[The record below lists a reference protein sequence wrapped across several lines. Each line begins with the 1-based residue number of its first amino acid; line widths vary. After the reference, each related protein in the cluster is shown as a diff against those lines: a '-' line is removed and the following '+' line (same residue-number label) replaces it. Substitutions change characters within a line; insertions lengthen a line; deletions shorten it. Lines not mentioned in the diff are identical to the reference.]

1 MFRIRKKLE
10 SPRVWSF
17 KVTEACH
24 LSKLL
29 DLSIDSLESSL
40 KGIEMGI
47 PNLKIFE
54 CYANDLNYLDNGR
67 PIECPTTLIV
77 REGEELIAKYKGR
90 VVAIL
95 FKDGSFLKVRRKLN
109 T

>member
-1 MFRIRKKLE
+1 MSRLE
-10 SPRVWSF
+10 YGPF

-24 LSKLL
+24 LSELL
-29 DLSIDSLESSL
+29 DLTIESLESNL
-40 KGIEMGI
+40 KAIEIGI

-54 CYANDLNYLDNGR
+54 CPRDDLKHLENGQ
-67 PIECPTTLIV
+67 PIECPTSVSLI
-77 REGEELIAKYKGR
+77 EGEELIAKYKGR
-90 VVAIL
+90 VAAIL

>member
-1 MFRIRKKLE
+1 MSRLE
-10 SPRVWSF
+10 YGPF

-29 DLSIDSLESSL
+29 DLSIESLESNL
-40 KGIEMGI
+40 KAIEIGI

-54 CYANDLNYLDNGR
+54 CPMDDLKQLENGQ
-67 PIECPTTLIV
+67 PIECPTTVSLI
-77 REGEELIAKYKGR
+77 EGEELIAKYKGR
-90 VVAIL
+90 VAAIL

-109 T
+109 TQSLQ